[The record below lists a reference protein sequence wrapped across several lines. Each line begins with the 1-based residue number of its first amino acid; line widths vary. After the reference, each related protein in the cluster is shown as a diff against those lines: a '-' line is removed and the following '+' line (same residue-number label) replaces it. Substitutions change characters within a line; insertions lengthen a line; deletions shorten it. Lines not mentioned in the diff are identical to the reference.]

1 MFLLSVSFV
10 GPLRSVTSFIN
21 ELFQPSHS
29 LWWCCTNEPYHC
41 FNL

>member
-10 GPLRSVTSFIN
+10 VPLCSVTSLK
-21 ELFQPSHS
+21 LFQPSHS
-29 LWWCCTNEPYHC
+29 LWWCCTNEPRHC